1 MRYRYERYR
10 ERPRSSLRRWVI
22 ALTILVWL
30 VLIGLLL
37 VRFVARP
44 AFTRYVED
52 RVAQQLPAQD
62 GVGTLPVPGDSS
74 PAPAEPGSFTIR
86 ESDANQWLVEHR
98 HELQGVDDVRL
109 RFLPGEVQADVTI
122 GGVTST
128 AHAGVEVVDGKVVA
142 TNPRLDPP
150 LGLFVDVTP
159 FATLIENRLNQDLA
173 TIGRTVT
180 GISIEQGQ
188 LVISIE

>member
-1 MRYRYERYR
+1 MSYRYERYR
-10 ERPRSSLRRWVI
+10 ERPRSSFRRWI
-22 ALTILVWL
+22 AVLTILVWL
-30 VLIGLLL
+30 ILIGLLL

-52 RVAQQLPAQD
+52 RVAQRLPAQD